1 MGLAAWAG
9 CGLVL
14 GGLLLARHL
23 VALPTPPVTD
33 TRLRD
38 AVAGFHPDRAA
49 TWRAV
54 HVMYRRCP
62 CSQRTITHLRAAPR
76 PADLDEVVVMVDDD
90 GAAGPE
96 DAMLR
101 DAGFDVEVITPAAL
115 HAQLDLEAAP
125 VLVVARPDHE
135 LVYVGGYNRHKQST
149 AYEDLAILAD
159 LRAEAPRAALPVF
172 GCPTSAR
179 LADAV
184 DPLGLGRW

>member
-1 MGLAAWAG
+1 M
-9 CGLVL
+9 
-14 GGLLLARHL
+14 
-23 VALPTPPVTD
+23 ALPAPAVTD
-33 TRLRD
+33 MRLRD
-38 AVAGFHPDRAA
+38 AVAAIHPDHAA

-90 GAAGPE
+90 GAPGPE
-96 DAMLR
+96 DGTLR
-101 DAGFDVEVITPAAL
+101 AAGFDVRVITPAAL
-115 HAQLDLEAAP
+115 HAELDLEAAP
-125 VLVVARPDHE
+125 VLVIARPDHE
-135 LVYVGGYNRHKQST
+135 LAYVGGYNRHKQSA

-159 LRAEAPRAALPVF
+159 LRADAPRASLPVF
-172 GCPTSAR
+172 GCAVSAR